1 LISGAVSLCTF
12 QGWASLS
19 PTSTTALFVVLYIFN
34 GVFLI
39 VYIILQIA
47 LVLNTLEDRWPLGDI
62 AFGVFF
68 VCVGQVALYAF
79 STKICTQVKHYL
91 DGLFFATICNL
102 LAVMMV
108 YKYWDSITKEDL
120 EFSVASK
127 ANVWLL
133 HEDKELE
140 FEKPGYGAGAGYAP
154 SVPGGF
160 PRSESGHFA

>member
-1 LISGAVSLCTF
+1 VSICTF

-34 GVFLI
+34 AVFVV
-39 VYIILQIA
+39 VYVILQIA
-47 LVLNTLEDRWPLGDI
+47 LVLNTLEDRWPLGGV

-68 VCVGQVALYAF
+68 LVCGQVALYAF
-79 STKICTQVKHYL
+79 SSKICDGVKHYL
-91 DGLFFATICNL
+91 DGLFFATVCNL

-133 HEDKELE
+133 HEDKEDYDKSA
-140 FEKPGYGAGAGYAP
+140 FGNNAYAP
-154 SVPGGF
+154 SNPP
-160 PRSESGHFA
+160 PRSENGYFA

>member
-1 LISGAVSLCTF
+1 MSICTF

-34 GVFLI
+34 AVFLA
-39 VYIILQIA
+39 VYVILQIA

-68 VCVGQVALYAF
+68 EVVGQVALYAF
-79 STKICTQVKHYL
+79 SSKICTGVKHYL

-102 LAVMMV
+102 LGVMMV

-133 HEDKELE
+133 NEDKE
-140 FEKPGYGAGAGYAP
+140 FEYEKGLGGHTAY
-154 SVPGGF
+154 SSNGF
-160 PRSESGHFA
+160 PRSESGYFA